1 MTTSLAYCVNTG
13 ISLLDHP
20 VNEPTVAK
28 VSSRHQLTYMLAHR
42 IPAAAASQ
50 IPSCAAKASPPTEGK
65 TLDSSIAMKDMP

>member
-1 MTTSLAYCVNTG
+1 MTTSLAYRVNTG

-28 VSSRHQLTYMLAHR
+28 VSGRHQLTYMVAHR
-42 IPAAAASQ
+42 IPAAASQ